1 MGVLI
6 AWTDVPLQG
15 DSRPSRDGYAHA
27 VSAVMAVRGYTVRRG
42 APDRWRTLGLDAL
55 LALCCFVVWLALL
68 GRHRGTDPL
77 DLGLLAVASAPLAMW
92 RRAPL
97 LVYAVTG
104 VAAVCLAGRGEV
116 VWPPLGPCVALY
128 LLAASRDAA
137 SPWTRRTTAVVVGLL
152 AVYLAVVMAGSQ
164 WVATD
169 LGHAVLAGA
178 VAWFAGE
185 RTRLR
190 RQQLVDLHERMR
202 QAEESA
208 ERDLQLAVAEERT
221 QIARDLHDS
230 VGHALTLITVRAG
243 TARLRQDEAASL
255 AALTDIET
263 LARETTADIEQ
274 IVNPLR
280 GPAPVDCSPVGL
292 ASAGALV
299 AQFRAAGHDV
309 TLAQEAVVGLS
320 VAADQGAYR
329 ILQESLTNAARYGSG
344 STTVTISAS
353 PDLVLMTVENPI
365 AQPRPP
371 AGGRHGL
378 VGMRERASLLG
389 GSLSSTEVDGRFRV
403 ELRLPRRGAQ
413 E

>member
-1 MGVLI
+1 VV
-6 AWTDVPLQG
+6 WTDVPLQG

-27 VSAVMAVRGYTVRRG
+27 VSAVMAVRGYTVRTS
-42 APDRWRTLGLDAL
+42 AMSRWRTLGLDAL
-55 LALCCFVVWLALL
+55 LALGCFAVWLALL
-68 GRHRGTDPL
+68 TRQRSVDPL
-77 DLGLLAVASAPLAMW
+77 DIGLLVLASAPLAVW
-92 RRAPL
+92 RSAPL
-97 LVYAVTG
+97 IVYAMTG

-116 VWPPLGPCVALY
+116 VWPPIGPCLALY
-128 LLAASRDAA
+128 LLAASRDAR
-137 SPWTRRTTAVVVGLL
+137 SPWTWRTTAVVVGLL
-152 AVYLAVVMAGSQ
+152 ALYLGVVMAASD

-190 RQQLVDLHERMR
+190 RQQLDDLHERMR

-208 ERDLQLAVAEERT
+208 AGELRLAVAEERT

-230 VGHALTLITVRAG
+230 VGHALTLIAVRAG
-243 TARLRQDEAASL
+243 AARLRRDHSASL

-280 GPAPVDCSPVGL
+280 GPTDVDRSPVGL

-309 TLAQEAVVGLS
+309 VLTQAGEITGLS
-320 VAADQGAYR
+320 VTADQGAYR
-329 ILQESLTNAARYGSG
+329 ILQESLTNAARYGRG
-344 STTVTISAS
+344 STTVTLSTA
-353 PDLVLMTVENPI
+353 PGWVVMTVHNSI
-365 AQPRPP
+365 AEPRPP
-371 AGGRHGL
+371 AGGRHGIA
-378 VGMRERASLLG
+378 GMRERASLLG
-389 GSLSSTEVDGRFRV
+389 GSLKTEEDDGRFRV
-403 ELRLPRRGAQ
+403 ELRLPRRGDQ